1 MPKRGTN
8 RGSWLEVLLGP
19 IAVVLVSEWASW
31 SVPDFGRPILPLL
44 AAALF
49 GYRNPGW
56 RAWIGVALTTG
67 LVSLRPFMG
76 PTVPSPAA
84 VYVLHTALWAV
95 VVVLFLAL
103 VHRVRRNQEAIARK
117 SETEA
122 GRLGS
127 LMAYSPEGL
136 WRTDADGVTL
146 EVNRSMAQMI
156 GCHPAEMTGRSF
168 REFLTDESRDTAMV
182 AFERVVRGESMTF
195 QTRLRSRTGEVFN
208 VVVSTHPVMDRD
220 RKLVEAFAII
230 RDVTAQAQVDTERHV
245 ALSLLEAALESTA
258 DGILVVDTEGRIVRF
273 NERFVRLWG
282 IPSEILQSRDDR
294 RAIEFVLSQLEE
306 PDKFLSK
313 VEKLYA
319 TPEAES
325 FDTLRFLDGRVFERY
340 SLPQRLDGEV
350 VGRVWSFRDVTDREH
365 ALTEQRLSA
374 EREASIAQNLDA
386 ALFTFAL
393 DADGRILRYEY
404 VSRGA
409 EAVYGIPTQI
419 LENDPGF
426 WLRRFHPDDAKNIGI
441 PALQK
446 LRQLQTATIEYRYE
460 TSRGIWRWHR
470 SRLMPRM
477 EADGVVR
484 VDGIETDVTD
494 RVALEEQ
501 FRHAQKM
508 EAVGQLA
515 GGVAHD
521 FNNILT
527 AVLGYADLLLSRI
540 QKNDPSRR
548 AIEEIRKGGERAA
561 SLTRQLLAFSRRATT
576 QPRAVDLN
584 AAINNLEPMVRRL
597 IDETIRF
604 DLALA
609 GGIGTVRVDP
619 AQLEQVLVNLVVN
632 ARDAMPEGGTISI
645 RTDRVVLGAEEAAAT
660 PGLVPGPYLRVVI
673 SDTGP
678 GIPAPL
684 LERIFE
690 PFFTTKEPGRGTG
703 LGLATVYGIVRQHGG
718 RVTASS
724 GEPGGAVF
732 EVLLPAVE
740 EAAAP
745 TPPESTGLPS
755 GSETVLVVEDDA
767 SLLTLARDSLTEL
780 GYRVLTAS
788 SGRAALEVLEGEGGQ
803 VKILVTD
810 VVMPEMGGFEL
821 AKRSRGC
828 VPGLP
833 VLFVSGYTKEQSF
846 APGHERERLHF
857 LEKPYTPL
865 SFARKIREI
874 LDLADRSAPEQSGKS
889 AARAVGSAG

>member
-1 MPKRGTN
+1 MPRAVTKRAA
-8 RGSWLEVLLGP
+8 WLEVTLGP
-19 IAVVLVSEWASW
+19 LAVVLLSEWASW
-31 SVPDFGRPILPLL
+31 SLPDLGRPLLPLIG
-44 AAALF
+44 AGFFA
-49 GYRNPGW
+49 YRNPGGP
-56 RAWIGVALTTG
+56 AWVAVGLTAGLVAL
-67 LVSLRPFMG
+67 RPSMG
-76 PTVPSPAA
+76 PTVPSPGS
-84 VYVLHTALWAV
+84 VYLLHTAAWT
-95 VVVLFLAL
+95 VVLALFVAL
-103 VHRVRRNQEAIARK
+103 VHRIRRNQEALVRR
-117 SETEA
+117 SEAES

-136 WRTDADGVTL
+136 WRTDPEGVTL
-146 EVNRSMAQMI
+146 EVNPSMARMM
-156 GCHPAEMTGRSF
+156 GCHPDEMVGRNF
-168 REFLTDESRDTAMV
+168 REFLTEESRDAALM
-182 AFERVVRGESMTF
+182 AYERVLQGESMTF
-195 QTRLRSRTGEVFN
+195 ETRLRSRSDEVLA
-208 VVVSTHPVMDRD
+208 VLVTTHPVMNRGGH
-220 RKLVEAFAII
+220 LAEAFAIV
-230 RDVTAQAQVDTERHV
+230 RDVTAQAQIDSERHQ

-258 DGILVVDTEGRIVRF
+258 DGILVVDGEGRIVRY
-273 NERFVRLWG
+273 NERFVRLWR
-282 IPSEILQSRDDR
+282 IPPEILRSRDDR

-306 PDKFLSK
+306 PDRFLSK
-313 VEKLYA
+313 VRKLYA

-340 SLPQRLDGEV
+340 SLPQRLEGSV
-350 VGRVWSFRDVTDREH
+350 VGRVWSFRDVTDRER
-365 ALTEQRLSA
+365 ALTEQRLAA
-374 EREASIAQNLDA
+374 EREASIAHNLDA

-393 DADGRILRYEY
+393 DPDGRILRYEY

-409 EAVYGIPTQI
+409 ESVYGFPTQA

-426 WLRRFHPDDAKNIGI
+426 WLRRFHPDDAENIGI

-446 LRQLQTATIEYRYE
+446 LRRLQNTTIEFRYE
-460 TSRGIWRWHR
+460 TSKGIWRWHR

-484 VDGIETDVTD
+484 VDGIETDVTE

-501 FRHAQKM
+501 FRHAQKL

-527 AVLGYADLLLSRI
+527 AVLGYADLLLSRVP
-540 QKNDPSRR
+540 KSDSSRH

-576 QPRAVDLN
+576 QPRVVDLN
-584 AAINNLEPMVRRL
+584 AAIRNLEPMVRRL

-604 DLALA
+604 DVALTE
-609 GGIGTVRVDP
+609 GIGAVRVDP

-645 RTDRVVLGAEEAAAT
+645 RTDRVVLGPEEAAAT
-660 PGLVPGPYLRVVI
+660 PDLVPGPYLRALVA
-673 SDTGP
+673 DTGP
-678 GIPAPL
+678 GVPPPI

-718 RVTASS
+718 RVTAAA
-724 GEPGGAVF
+724 GAEGGAVF
-732 EVLLPAVE
+732 EVLLPA
-740 EAAAP
+740 ADDALPAP
-745 TPPESTGLPS
+745 APESSGLPS
-755 GSETVLVVEDDA
+755 GAETVLVVEDDA

-780 GYRVLTAS
+780 GYRTLTAS
-788 SGRAALEVLEGEGGQ
+788 TGRQALEILEREGAQ
-803 VKILVTD
+803 VQILVTD

-821 AKRSRGC
+821 TKRSRAC

-833 VLFVSGYTKEQSF
+833 VLFVSGYTREQSF
-846 APGHERERLHF
+846 APDHEHEGFHF

-865 SFARKIREI
+865 TFARKIREI
-874 LDLADRSAPEQSGKS
+874 LDRAGRSTAGK
-889 AARAVGSAG
+889 VGSAG